1 VNKETDIAVVGGG
14 PCGSFSAL
22 TAAKLGAK
30 VVVCEEHREIGVP
43 THCPGHISLRGLER
57 LKLRLPQEIIENK
70 VKGAVFYS
78 PLGEEFGVRCSS
90 PVSLVVNREALDKYL
105 SDLAMKAGV
114 QYLLESRAESF
125 FLDSGFI
132 TGVTVRKRGTKETLG
147 SHVVIDAEGC
157 SSVLLKRAG
166 LQTLDRSMVVNA
178 VHAEVD
184 WVGEVSLDT
193 VEVYLGRR
201 FAPGFFAWIIP
212 KRDFSAKVGLATKKG
227 DPRVYLRRFMRD
239 HPIASKK
246 LSKSKI
252 SRLSLHP
259 IPLGGPIPKTY
270 SNGLLIVG
278 DAASQVKPTTG
289 GGVIFGL
296 LCSQM
301 AGEVAYQAVKNR
313 NYSENFLS
321 RYQSRWKKAVGFDM
335 MVMRQARKLLNHL
348 TDEKIDKIIRLC
360 AKLGVDK
367 SLEEVKDLDFQGKL
381 LIRLIQHPAT
391 SIAALYFLLTSLTS
405 STHSLF
411 HESPPS
417 SGSKWTIS

>member
-1 VNKETDIAVVGGG
+1 MNKEADIVVIGGG

-22 TAAKLGAK
+22 TAAKLGAE

-43 THCPGHISLRGLER
+43 THCSGHVSLRGLER
-57 LKLRLPQEIIENK
+57 LELRLPQKIIENEI
-70 VKGAVFYS
+70 KGAVFYS
-78 PLGEEFGVRCSS
+78 PLGEEFRVRCASQ
-90 PVSLVVNREALDKYL
+90 VSLVVDREALDKHL

-114 QYLLESRAESF
+114 QYLQESRAESF
-125 FLDSGFI
+125 LSDSGFI
-132 TGVTVRKRGTKETLG
+132 TGVMVRRRGAKETLG

-166 LQTLDRSMVVNA
+166 IQTLDRSMVVNA

-184 WVGEVSLDT
+184 RVNEVTVDT

-212 KRDFSAKVGLATKKG
+212 KRDSSAKVGLATKRG
-227 DPRVYLRRFMRD
+227 DPRAYLRRFMRS

-252 SRLSLHP
+252 TRLSLHP
-259 IPLGGPIPKTY
+259 IPLGGPIPKAY

-289 GGVIFGL
+289 GGIVFGL
-296 LCSQM
+296 LCSKM
-301 AGEVAYQAVKNR
+301 AGEVAYQAVKNHD
-313 NYSENFLS
+313 YSENFLS
-321 RYQSRWKKAVGFDM
+321 RYQSRWEEAVGFDM
-335 MVMRQARKLLNHL
+335 MVMRQARKLLNRL

-360 AKLGVDK
+360 AKLGVDRN
-367 SLEEVKDLDFQGKL
+367 LEEVRDLDFQGKL
-381 LIRLIQHPAT
+381 LIRLIRHPAT
-391 SIAALYFLLTSLTS
+391 SVAALYFLLSSLTS
-405 STHSLF
+405 PTHLFSL
-411 HESPPS
+411 
-417 SGSKWTIS
+417 

>member
-1 VNKETDIAVVGGG
+1 VNKEADIVVVGGG

-22 TAAKLGAK
+22 TAAKLGAE
-30 VVVCEEHREIGVP
+30 VVVCEEHKEIGVP
-43 THCPGHISLRGLER
+43 THCSGHVSLRGLER
-57 LKLRLPQEIIENK
+57 LELRLPQEIIENEI
-70 VKGAVFYS
+70 KGAVFYS
-78 PLGEEFGVRCSS
+78 PLGEEFGVRCAF
-90 PVSLVVNREALDKYL
+90 PVILVVNREALDKHL
-105 SDLAMKAGV
+105 SDLAMRAGV

-132 TGVTVRKRGTKETLG
+132 AGVTVRRRGSKETLRG
-147 SHVVIDAEGC
+147 RVVIDAEGC
-157 SSVLLKRAG
+157 SSILLKRVG

-184 WVGEVSLDT
+184 WVGNVSLDT
-193 VEVYLGRR
+193 VEVYLGRK

-212 KRDFSAKVGLATKKG
+212 RKDSSAKVGLATKKG
-227 DPRVYLRRFMRD
+227 DARAYLRQFMRD

-246 LSKSKI
+246 LNKSKI
-252 SRLSLHP
+252 TRLSLHP

-289 GGVIFGL
+289 GGIIFGL
-296 LCSQM
+296 LCSKM
-301 AGEVAYQAVKNR
+301 AGEVAYQAVKNH

-335 MVMRQARKLLNHL
+335 MVMRQTRKLLNHL
-348 TDEKIDKIIRLC
+348 TDEKTDKIIRLC

-367 SLEEVKDLDFQGKL
+367 GLEEVKDLDFQGKL

-391 SIAALYFLLTSLTS
+391 SIAALYFFLTSLTS
-405 STHSLF
+405 STHSF
-411 HESPPS
+411 FP
-417 SGSKWTIS
+417 